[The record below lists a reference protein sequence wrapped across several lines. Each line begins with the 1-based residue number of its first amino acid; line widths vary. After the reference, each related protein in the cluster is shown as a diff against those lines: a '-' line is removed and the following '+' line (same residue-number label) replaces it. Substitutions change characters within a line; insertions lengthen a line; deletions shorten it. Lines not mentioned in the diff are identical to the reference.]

1 MSLELFPQE
10 NANAMASFGFTQIRE
25 PGAFDGFAKGV
36 GYGFM
41 RSMAEAGRAVSML
54 GAVGPMLQD
63 TDKYGQ
69 RGGTEAVDRYFKRHD
84 DIFNRAVEYWTPKR
98 SEVGVAGDVV
108 GQLLGTIPLLV
119 ASPAALVGKTQ
130 MSVGE
135 DLVRKGVDAGKAGA
149 VGAVQGA
156 GLALGVWMPVLG
168 TSLATRALV
177 GGAAANVTQGM
188 ATRAASGAILE
199 GTPGAAEFKA
209 FDPAAVTIDALLGIA
224 FGGVAHLSPAQ
235 RAQGEAA
242 WKKIAEWT
250 GTFKP
255 SDVDALATLKQA
267 EHLNVESQPGR
278 AATAEDIAKHHAA
291 MKQAIDDLLN
301 DRPVNV
307 EALTEGARFL
317 PDADRMRFAKD
328 MADELNAQAKGMV
341 ESEMLAQVARLEAEG
356 KPGFIRSAEE
366 VLALKAA
373 AESPTLHPDI
383 DLAIQIARRPGFMR
397 TADERLMLDSVLKG
411 RAQDVIRM
419 PDAMRATPE
428 GASTPGARPDAPGSQ
443 STEVDLIRTAAEE
456 YAIERPDV
464 RMEFVD
470 DAGAV
475 HKNIDAKEYLERSYA
490 EAEKFREQAS
500 LMEVASRCYLAGG
513 A

>member
-10 NANAMASFGFTQIRE
+10 TTNRLATFRGTKTIE
-25 PGAFDGFAKGV
+25 PGVFDNFGRSAGNA
-36 GYGFM
+36 FM
-41 RSMAEAGRAVSML
+41 RGFAEAGRAVSML

-69 RGGTEAVDRYFKRHD
+69 RGTEAVDRYFKRHD
-84 DIFNRAVEYWTPKR
+84 DIWNRAVEFWTPKR
-98 SEVGVAGDVV
+98 SEVGVAGEVV
-108 GQLLGTIPLLV
+108 GQLLGTIPLLI
-119 ASPAALVGKTQ
+119 ASPAALVAKTQ

-156 GLALGVWMPVLG
+156 GLGLGVWLPVLG

-177 GGAAANVTQGM
+177 GGAAANVAQGV

-199 GTPGAAEFKA
+199 GTPAAAEFKA
-209 FDPAAVTIDALLGIA
+209 FDPAAVTLDALLGLA
-224 FGGVAHLSPAQ
+224 FGGLAHLSPAQ

-250 GTFKP
+250 GTLKP
-255 SDVDALATLKQA
+255 SDIDALATLKQA
-267 EHLNVESQPGR
+267 EHLNVESAPGR
-278 AATAEDIAKHHAA
+278 MATAEDIAKHHAA

-317 PDADRMRFAKD
+317 PDADRLRFAKD
-328 MADELNAQAKGMV
+328 MADELNVQAKAMV

-366 VLALKAA
+366 LLALKAA

-383 DLAIQIARRPGFMR
+383 ELAIQIARKPGFMR
-397 TADERLMLDSVLKG
+397 TADEKLLLDSVLQG
-411 RAQDVIRM
+411 RASDVIGM
-419 PDAMRATPE
+419 PDGMKAPPE
-428 GASTPGARPDAPGSQ
+428 GGSNAAAKPEAGTQ
-443 STEVDLIRTAAEE
+443 GEQADPIRTAAEQF
-456 YAIERPDV
+456 AAERPDV
-464 RMEFVD
+464 SITVGRDQDGNPITVS
-470 DAGAV
+470 AS
-475 HKNIDAKEYLERSYA
+475 KYLEDARLDSELA
-490 EAEKFREQAS
+490 SQEAGLFEIAAQCM
-500 LMEVASRCYLAGG
+500 LG
-513 A
+513 AK